1 MGKILMVNGSPRAP
15 KSNSKQYLQL
25 FQSYWKH
32 PEISV
37 SITSK
42 NHGQIWDLASE
53 ADVYKRQVSSCW
65 ENDKSSIKIINRR
78 GSAAI
83 WSTN

>member
-53 ADVYKRQVSSCW
+53 ASDILLVFPLYA
-65 ENDKSSIKIINRR
+65 DGIP
-78 GSAAI
+78 
-83 WSTN
+83 STLLDFLKAYEVF